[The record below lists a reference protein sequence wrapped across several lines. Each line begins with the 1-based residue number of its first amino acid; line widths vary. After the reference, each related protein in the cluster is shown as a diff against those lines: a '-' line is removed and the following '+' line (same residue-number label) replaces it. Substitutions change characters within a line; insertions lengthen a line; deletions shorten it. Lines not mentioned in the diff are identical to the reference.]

1 MSGRIC
7 LWRYRERT
15 RSYPGFHLSADAK
28 GCEQLLK
35 LLGGLAKVRAP
46 QIATV
51 TLDPVTAAVLAVPNI
66 RDATASAFR
75 HWDLI
80 ADPRFDPER
89 FHFTVMNDRVRSE
102 LSSVQIESVAAGVLD
117 IRDRRGDYAIGD
129 EDEQQLWFWWQ
140 TGD

>member
-7 LWRYRERT
+7 LWRYREHT
-15 RSYPGFHLSADAK
+15 RNYPGFHLSADTK

-51 TLDPVTAAVLAVPNI
+51 TLDPVTASVLAVPNN
-66 RDATASAFR
+66 RDAAVSAFR
-75 HWDLI
+75 YWDLI

-102 LSSVQIESVAAGVLD
+102 LSSVQIESIAAGVSD
-117 IRDRRGDYAIGD
+117 IREGRGDYAIGD